1 MRKTLTAAMAALTF
15 GGAVAAAAVP
25 AQARGYEGGRYYG
38 GDYRRDYRGDNNAGV
53 AVAAGIVG
61 LALGAALT
69 SGNHSTSYG
78 SYGYA
83 QPYYGSNS
91 YTNAY
96 GGYDGY
102 YGGGY
107 RTCESRRWVYDRYI
121 GREVLVTS
129 RYAC

>member
-15 GGAVAAAAVP
+15 GGAVAATAVP

-38 GDYRRDYRGDNNAGV
+38 GDYRRDYRGNDAGG

-69 SGNHSTSYG
+69 SNSHPSYS

-83 QPYYGSNS
+83 PRPYYG
-91 YTNAY
+91 
-96 GGYDGY
+96 GGYNNDGY
-102 YGGGY
+102 YGGY
-107 RTCESRRWVYDRYI
+107 RTCESRRWVYDRYLR
-121 GREVLVTS
+121 REVQVVS

>member
-1 MRKTLTAAMAALTF
+1 MRKTLTAAIAALTF

-25 AQARGYEGGRYYG
+25 AQARGYQGGGYQGGGYYN
-38 GDYRRDYRGDNNAGV
+38 GDYRQTYRNNDAGT
-53 AVAAGIVG
+53 AIAAGIVG

-69 SGNHSTSYG
+69 SGSHASYG

-83 QPYYGSNS
+83 QPYYGGSS
-91 YTNAY
+91 YNN
-96 GGYDGY
+96 GY

-107 RTCESRRWVYDRYI
+107 RTCESRRWVYDRYT
-121 GREVLVTS
+121 GRQVPVIS

>member
-25 AQARGYEGGRYYG
+25 AQARPNDGGRYYG
-38 GDYRRDYRGDNNAGV
+38 NDYRRDSRGNDAGV
-53 AVAAGIVG
+53 AIAAGIVG

-83 QPYYGSNS
+83 QPYYGSSYNS
-91 YTNAY
+91 
-96 GGYDGY
+96 GY

-107 RTCESRRWVYDRYI
+107 RTCESTRWVYDRYT
-121 GREVLVTS
+121 RRQVPVTS

>member
-15 GGAVAAAAVP
+15 GGAVAASAVP
-25 AQARGYEGGRYYG
+25 AQARDYNNRYYG
-38 GDYRRDYRGDNNAGV
+38 GDYRRDNRSNDAGV
-53 AVAAGIVG
+53 AIAAGIVG

-69 SGNHSTSYG
+69 SGNQNTGYA

-83 QPYYGSNS
+83 QRPYYGPD
-91 YTNAY
+91 AY
-96 GGYDGY
+96 NGGY

-107 RTCESRRWVYDRYI
+107 RTCESRRWVYDRYLRRDVQI
-121 GREVLVTS
+121 VS